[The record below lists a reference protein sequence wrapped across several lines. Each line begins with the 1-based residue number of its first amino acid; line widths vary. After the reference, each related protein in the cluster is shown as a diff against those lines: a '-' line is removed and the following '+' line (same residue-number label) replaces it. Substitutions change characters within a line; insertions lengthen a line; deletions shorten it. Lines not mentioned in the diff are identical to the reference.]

1 MPRITVQASLDAR
14 VYLIDMGKL
23 TRPVGSGSSLRATHR
38 RRYQLLLLG
47 TGADRGELV
56 SDHSLDLGDHVL
68 VDDAPYEVIGLIWNE
83 GTADE
88 AFLCRR
94 IAAKAAPTR
103 DEPTTR
109 ERTWWSTRW
118 HA

>member
-1 MPRITVQASLDAR
+1 MAR
-14 VYLIDMGKL
+14 VN
-23 TRPVGSGSSLRATHR
+23 RPARSGLSLMTSPR

-47 TGADRGELV
+47 NRADNKELV
-56 SDHSLDLGDHVL
+56 SEHRLDLGDQVL
-68 VDDAPYEVIGLIWNE
+68 IDDAPYEVIGLIWNE
-83 GTADE
+83 RAPNE
-88 AFLCRR
+88 ALLCRR

-118 HA
+118 YA